1 MDDVGGVDPD
11 GRDECPTA
19 LTLRLLGSKHKQDKH
34 KQKQKNAHNQ
44 APDSAPVGNATAST
58 ASNAV
63 NASNASTAANASSED
78 AVEDVLEATFGRHAA
93 AARLALAGCTVRLN
107 QYAGLVSTA
116 LEAAL
121 RSFAEES
128 HTSSAFGD
136 AGRPKVD

>member
-63 NASNASTAANASSED
+63 NASNASSED